1 MYKNNCGFVLNQRSL
16 LCLLASDFPSENPRT
31 QTRNFPY
38 TNTLAVI
45 WRNHF
50 GISTFIKYN
59 LKRKI
64 MKLGKLSLLL
74 FLGLVLFTSCSND
87 DDNSTELESLNGI
100 WNVKNISGGIAG
112 IDNRH
117 ETGIITWTFDNQ
129 TLTVENNSAQ
139 RNIYNGFESGT
150 YSYLLLEDEN
160 EQFINLNES
169 GDYLKIIFAN
179 NEMILDPDD
188 SRWLENGE
196 IIQVSISDSYTFKFE
211 R

>member
-1 MYKNNCGFVLNQRSL
+1 
-16 LCLLASDFPSENPRT
+16 
-31 QTRNFPY
+31 
-38 TNTLAVI
+38 
-45 WRNHF
+45 
-50 GISTFIKYN
+50 
-59 LKRKI
+59 

-112 IDNRH
+112 IDNRY

-139 RNIYNGFESGT
+139 GNIYNRFESGT